1 MYSYFVSYR
10 FSNGKTIGVGNCSAE
25 FKEKIKSMEDIRSME
40 KRLAK
45 ESNFK
50 WVTITNFVEFGRA

>member
-1 MYSYFVSYR
+1 MYSYFVSYK

-45 ESNFK
+45 ESKFK
-50 WVTITNFVEFGRA
+50 

>member
-10 FSNGKTIGVGNCSAE
+10 FSNGKTIGVGNCRTE
-25 FKEKIKSMEDIRSME
+25 FKIKSMEDIRSIE
-40 KRLAK
+40 KRIA
-45 ESNFK
+45 EEYNFE

>member
-10 FSNGKTIGVGNCSAE
+10 FSNGKTIGIGNCSAE
-25 FKEKIKSMEDIRSME
+25 FKEKIKSIEDIRSME

-45 ESNFK
+45 ESKFK